1 MMETDVTSL
10 KKKNGG
16 KVMQKMA
23 KSFRSGGL
31 APFQRCHSLRLYL
44 RQVSHL
50 TRLYLRF
57 SFFSHLPSSRN
68 AVTINKSAYKSALR
82 SQEKDHVNTRYDY
95 SDYME
100 VSSRFLCK
108 L

>member
-10 KKKNGG
+10 KKKWRQSDAEDGQIVQIRRPG
-16 KVMQKMA
+16 FLPEM
-23 KSFRSGGL
+23 
-31 APFQRCHSLRLYL
+31 SLIKALPKA
-44 RQVSHL
+44 SHL
-50 TRLYLRF
+50 TWLHLRF
-57 SFFSHLPSSRN
+57 SFFSHLPSTRN